1 MPLLFALF
9 VSVLAMSSAAAFE
22 TRIMTIEHDGVE
34 RRAILDAA
42 PDLRRAPVLVALH
55 GGLAGPRS
63 VRRRASVTL
72 ARDGWAVLWPYA
84 ISDWNDGRTDF
95 WGEPFDTADDIG
107 FLRRLISSLAERG
120 MVDPERVYFAGPSI
134 GGIMVLRLL
143 CDAPDLVAGAAV
155 AIASFPERFEC
166 QSGPARPI
174 LFLHGTEDELVPP
187 DGGRIGGW
195 NPLVRERGRVRPVD
209 DTMAVLA
216 RRNGCSGFEERAL
229 PNSSTSDDSSVRLR
243 RYENCA
249 APLLHYIVDGGGH
262 TWPGGPSSGLGARIV
277 GATNRD
283 ISATK
288 EIEQFFQSLDGG

>member
-22 TRIMTIEHDGVE
+22 TRIVTIEHDGVE

-84 ISDWNDGRTDF
+84 IGDWNDGRTDF

-143 CDAPDLVAGAAV
+143 CDAPDLV
-155 AIASFPERFEC
+155 
-166 QSGPARPI
+166 
-174 LFLHGTEDELVPP
+174 
-187 DGGRIGGW
+187 
-195 NPLVRERGRVRPVD
+195 
-209 DTMAVLA
+209 
-216 RRNGCSGFEERAL
+216 
-229 PNSSTSDDSSVRLR
+229 
-243 RYENCA
+243 
-249 APLLHYIVDGGGH
+249 
-262 TWPGGPSSGLGARIV
+262 
-277 GATNRD
+277 
-283 ISATK
+283 
-288 EIEQFFQSLDGG
+288 